1 MRFHIDEL
9 LDLYTIVSFLR
20 SNESKSEEESEY
32 EDKEDYDDDEDDPPV
47 VTRASTQGGGQTTD
61 AAVTST
67 AATVTYTVTNTA
79 AATALD
85 QSGGD
90 GIHVVKNH
98 NQQRDNISSNFIGST
113 SFLALNYERP
123 LGPFS
128 IYLIASILYHFLYT
142 LV

>member
-1 MRFHIDEL
+1 LI
-9 LDLYTIVSFLR
+9 DLYTIVSFLR
-20 SNESKSEEESEY
+20 SNESKSDEESEY
-32 EDKEDYDDDEDDPPV
+32 EDKEDYDDDEEDNPPLG
-47 VTRASTQGGGQTTD
+47 TLPSIQGGGQATD

-67 AATVTYTVTNTA
+67 TATVTYTVTATA

-113 SFLALNYERP
+113 SFLALNYEPP

-128 IYLIASILYHFLYT
+128 EYLSYCINFIPFLIYIL
-142 LV
+142 V

>member
-1 MRFHIDEL
+1 M
-9 LDLYTIVSFLR
+9 SFLR
-20 SNESKSEEESEY
+20 SNESKSDEESEY
-32 EDKEDYDDDEDDPPV
+32 EDKEDHSDDDEDDPPPG
-47 VTRASTQGGGQTTD
+47 TFASTQGGGQATD

-67 AATVTYTVTNTA
+67 AATITHTVTATA

-90 GIHVVKNH
+90 GIHVVNFH

-113 SFLALNYERP
+113 SFLAFNYEPP

-128 IYLIASILYHFLYT
+128 EYLSYCINFIPFLI
-142 LV
+142 